1 MSKITKNTDADTF
14 RVDGVSTRVLG
25 INTEES
31 VAVNEERNTEK
42 GKIDS
47 ARAKNILPK
56 GAPVRTETEEAGT
69 GTFGRD
75 LRDLKLQTAEGEVD
89 YGLLALDQSM
99 SKYTTKYGEHPD
111 PEQHDIFKEY
121 FSDKA
126 PYQADQTKE
135 HLTQKEYKVVADN
148 IAAFEVAEKAYEK
161 GNISREDFDKSMY
174 KAYGD
179 GQKVARYRYMNHD
192 WQKKVDME
200 NYDGSEKMAWAWALQ
215 GKENKDTY
223 NKSIKNSHTG
233 AAKNPEKDPG
243 FWKSFTQ
250 DSATM
255 FSTFNDFAILGRSTD
270 LDNARK
276 YGSKNLDIP
285 DKELLM
291 DVPTEYH
298 DQVLQEAEK
307 YGDGAARQF
316 RENLLIDIKNEEDLA
331 EMHLGAQIAL
341 AIPAILTSPVT
352 LIPGMGAA
360 KGVGIAS
367 KTISQVLGK
376 GAMRYAGM
384 PLKATVASGAG
395 FVEAGVSALPRLA
408 NNETFTPED
417 MLMEMKFGAA
427 FGGAIPVLA
436 PGIKGAAKWIG
447 EWHSGMNAFQKAMQA
462 EVNATNAGFKA
473 EPTLSAP
480 KANVIDTNGR
490 IQLVD
495 EIDASEYL
503 ATRAATNAG
512 STTPVKIPV
521 LDGDGYFNIDV
532 LEGRFKYDQRIVE
545 DATGIRVESKAEL
558 DELFKPKTAPI
569 ADSTPKPL
577 KVLTQDDLDYIAKE
591 KAGTPQVTKTPEE
604 AAEIKDVHNKSR
616 KALKG
621 QAEINADELLNDFTP
636 IPYKRSKTG
645 AVVDTATAG
654 VAKSM
659 TQTMLE
665 SSSKV
670 SQFIGAKLLEL
681 PEGMGGKIIR
691 EHSAALQ
698 QHSLRTRYLSDT
710 MPQYHKLVSR
720 YAAEKG
726 KKWYGKFMAQH
737 MDSQSNKSANAFSL
751 DVARVLE
758 QRRQGHTVTVDSPAV
773 LEMVDSFDKSMTT
786 MYDDLVDSG
795 VSGFR
800 SERRIK
806 NYFPQMWDDGG
817 IRGAISKYGR
827 DRVERLLSRGYIN
840 SQHNSINSM
849 AEAMHTAKKF
859 MKDMED
865 GNVADGAMPA
875 TIDSRAKT
883 RLDIDTTTVDGD
895 LAITDMMN
903 TDLSTLMSKY
913 SNRAAGQ
920 IALANKGIRSEL
932 DIDALRQKTLRGEGK
947 AAVET
952 PETQLFDDAMNIVM
966 GRPTRDGLDPGLNE
980 IKDAVAQTKMGGLGM
995 AQAAELGNVLA
1006 RSVMQLVNDPKAFAK
1021 VWAMAGESTKNKQ
1034 LMNETQALS
1043 GVTNEVHLIDRQA
1056 SHLDRNEMQKISKV
1070 RDTAHW
1076 VAGKATFGKYKA
1088 PAGYAL
1094 AQASGFNMIRRFE
1107 RRVANASFMIDTAK
1121 TFKDGTGV
1129 MSKERMKDIG
1139 LDPDDANL
1147 KRIFRDVVDYD
1158 ENGVV
1163 KKLNIDQ
1170 WDKATREN
1178 YSLAMYRDDAQMVQQ
1193 QIGGENSRHLN
1204 RPAMTLIA
1212 QFKQSALLANKKQL
1226 TRSMQFA
1233 DKEAVLGT
1241 LLNTAMAGLTR
1252 TAKFGTLGA
1261 GAYAVT
1267 GNESELNKKPW
1278 ELEYWEPEKYV
1289 AQFGFF
1295 PDMGHIAYDSYKA
1308 YDEDSMSVQTATEGV
1323 AREIPMLGWFKDYAD
1338 IGINTAQGDIKGA
1351 AESTKGIALLG
1362 NLQFSDWIFKGVSAQ
1377 LED

>member
-316 RENLLIDIKNEEDLA
+316 RENLLIDIKNEEDIA

-352 LIPGMGAA
+352 LIPGIGAA
-360 KGVGIAS
+360 KGVSIAS

-495 EIDASEYL
+495 EIDTSQYL
-503 ATRAATNAG
+503 ARKAG
-512 STTPVKIPV
+512 KT
-521 LDGDGYFNIDV
+521 
-532 LEGRFKYDQRIVE
+532 E
-545 DATGIRVESKAEL
+545 DAPI
-558 DELFKPKTAPI
+558 KP
-569 ADSTPKPL
+569 
-577 KVLTQDDLDYIAKE
+577 LTQDDLDYIAKE
-591 KAGTPQVTKTPEE
+591 DAGTPQTAKPPEE
-604 AAEIKDVHNKSR
+604 VAEIKDVHKQTR
-616 KALKG
+616 KVLRS
-621 QAEINADELLNDFTP
+621 QAAQNAEDILDDFTP

-1147 KRIFRDVVDYD
+1147 KRIFRDVVEYD

-1362 NLQFSDWIFKGVSAQ
+1362 NLQFSDWIFKGVSAK